1 MAETDLKTIDGI
13 GPAMEKK
20 LADLGI
26 ADIAALASRT
36 DAKDIAELL
45 GTRGVDEAR
54 VAKWIAAAQAPSQER
69 ASEPRQEA
77 ALAETEAPTVFAPRE
92 LSFHE
97 LNVQARKID
106 REHARLR
113 LNATAAAN
121 VAAEVEL
128 KGIARLN
135 RPRRV
140 QKNIRPLVR

>member
-1 MAETDLKTIDGI
+1 MAETDIKTINGI

-26 ADIAALASRT
+26 ADIPALAART

-45 GTRGVDEAR
+45 ATRGVDEAR
-54 VAKWIAAAQAPSQER
+54 VSKWIAAAQDPVQEPSAEAPK
-69 ASEPRQEA
+69 EA
-77 ALAETEAPTVFAPRE
+77 ALAETEAAAIPRE
-92 LSFHE
+92 LTFHE
-97 LNVQARKID
+97 LNMQARKID

-121 VAAEVEL
+121 VAAEAEL